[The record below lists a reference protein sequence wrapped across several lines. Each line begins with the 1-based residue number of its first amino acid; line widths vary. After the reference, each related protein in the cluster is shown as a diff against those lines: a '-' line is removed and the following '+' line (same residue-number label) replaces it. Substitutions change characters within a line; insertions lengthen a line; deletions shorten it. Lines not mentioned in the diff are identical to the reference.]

1 MISVITTIARRPF
14 MDRPILVVDADKEQC
29 QELCCMLEERHYR
42 TIPIYSMSNLHRWI
56 QESGCIVVL
65 LDIDTI
71 SVDNRVVRELTVKN
85 PGVYFLALSKH
96 RYNPELRDAICY
108 HIYACMNKP
117 VDPDELF
124 YLLKSIYQDEADI
137 S

>member
-1 MISVITTIARRPF
+1 
-14 MDRPILVVDADKEQC
+14 MDRPIIVVNADKEQS
-29 QELCCMLEERHYR
+29 QALCCMLEERHHR
-42 TIPIYSMSNLHRWI
+42 AIPIYSMSNLHRRI
-56 QESGCIVVL
+56 QENDCLVVL

-71 SVDNRVVRELTVKN
+71 SIDNRVVRELTVKN

-96 RYNPELRDAICY
+96 SYNPELKDALCY

-124 YLLKSIYQDEADI
+124 YFLRSIYGNEADMANKA
-137 S
+137 